1 MFVIDYTF
9 QNIFYFLLFLFLE
22 IYSNRRKVD
31 YIGIYF
37 PMNKVSNIRFPAF
50 MRNLFWNIHRNAFC
64 TMELHTSFF
73 NCERLEV
80 SRARKSRP
88 VDTIRLVI
96 QTSASFNAFRG
107 ARDFQGMFEHTST
120 GGVLL

>member
-1 MFVIDYTF
+1 M
-9 QNIFYFLLFLFLE
+9 L
-22 IYSNRRKVD
+22 
-31 YIGIYF
+31 
-37 PMNKVSNIRFPAF
+37 NKVSNIRFPAF
-50 MRNLFWNIHRNAFC
+50 MRNLFWNIHRNAFY
-64 TMELHTSFF
+64 TVELHTSFF

>member
-1 MFVIDYTF
+1 
-9 QNIFYFLLFLFLE
+9 
-22 IYSNRRKVD
+22 
-31 YIGIYF
+31 
-37 PMNKVSNIRFPAF
+37 MNKVSNIRFPAF
-50 MRNLFWNIHRNAFC
+50 MRNLFWNIHRNAVYIA
-64 TMELHTSFF
+64 ELHTSFF

-88 VDTIRLVI
+88 VDTIQLVI